1 MIVKNS
7 NIKITESE
15 NILPLS
21 LPNPLSRDNHHIHC
35 KSWRR
40 FSALLVT
47 VPNLRAMTTCTSAE
61 EAIIIK
67 YALHVASSLCALRC
81 GKHFCMHSLTS
92 PPGLAEARF
101 KLRHLN
107 PGSGLDRTHSTT
119 ARIIPILV
127 MSKLRQPLLGL
138 DSSIQPLA
146 LQSDKSWYICL
157 YHSLAL

>member
-67 YALHVASSLCALRC
+67 YALHSCEFTLCPALWEAFL
-81 GKHFCMHSLTS
+81 HAQLDI
-92 PPGLAEARF
+92 PPGWQRQDS
-101 KLRHLN
+101 N
-107 PGSGLDRTHSTT
+107 SG
-119 ARIIPILV
+119 I
-127 MSKLRQPLLGL
+127 
-138 DSSIQPLA
+138 
-146 LQSDKSWYICL
+146 
-157 YHSLAL
+157 